1 MLRQFAKVVETMQLG
16 VTITD
21 CAGHIIYVNPAEAA
35 IHGYRV
41 DELIGQDV
49 GIYAP
54 KTKRRPLSISEL
66 LGFSSW
72 QREATNLRKDGTA
85 FPVRLLSDVVLDA
98 AGLPIGVITTCED
111 ITERDLAARAVR
123 EARDDLERRVV
134 ERTAALRESQE
145 RYRDLV
151 EHSLGLICAH
161 DLRGVLQSVNPAA
174 ENKAQA
180 SQRA

>member
-21 CAGHIIYVNPAEAA
+21 NAGRIIYVNPAEAA

-54 KTKRRPLSISEL
+54 RGKRRQLTISEL

-72 QREATNLRKDGTA
+72 HREATNLRKDGSA

-111 ITERDLAARAVR
+111 ITDRDVAARAVR
-123 EARDDLERRVV
+123 EARDELERRVA
-134 ERTAALRESQE
+134 ERTSALRDSE
-145 RYRDLV
+145 
-151 EHSLGLICAH
+151 
-161 DLRGVLQSVNPAA
+161 
-174 ENKAQA
+174 
-180 SQRA
+180 